1 MRHVGSMLCLA
12 MLAASAEAADTVC
25 RPNNL
30 GAVVCTGPTARPAP
44 RQIIRSDVQA
54 LERVPSRK
62 EAGEPATEFVP
73 AYRRGSLSSTT
84 IETDRPVDLCRPD
97 TLGNL
102 RCR

>member
-1 MRHVGSMLCLA
+1 
-12 MLAASAEAADTVC
+12 
-25 RPNNL
+25 
-30 GAVVCTGPTARPAP
+30 
-44 RQIIRSDVQA
+44 VQA